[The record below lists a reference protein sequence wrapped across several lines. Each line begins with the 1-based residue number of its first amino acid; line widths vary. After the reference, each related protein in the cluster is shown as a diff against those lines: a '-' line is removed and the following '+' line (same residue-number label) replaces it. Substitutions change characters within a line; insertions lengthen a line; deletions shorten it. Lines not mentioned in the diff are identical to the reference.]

1 MAFSLYYVDADLVT
15 PSKTIAGAGAV
26 CKTLSEA
33 HQERELLER
42 NPKYRNVRI
51 TCRRYGG

>member
-15 PSKTIAGAGAV
+15 PSKTIAGARSV

-33 HQERELLER
+33 QGERELLER
-42 NPKYRNVRI
+42 NPKYCNVRI
-51 TCRRYGG
+51 TSRRFGG